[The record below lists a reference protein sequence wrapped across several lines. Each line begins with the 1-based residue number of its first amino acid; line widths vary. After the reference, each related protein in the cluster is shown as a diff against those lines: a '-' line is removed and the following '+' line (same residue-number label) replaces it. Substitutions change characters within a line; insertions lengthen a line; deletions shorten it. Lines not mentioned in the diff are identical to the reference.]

1 MQSERAL
8 LVILVI
14 LLQGIGLVMIYDA
27 SAIFANESPAI
38 HDSDFFLKRQL
49 VWVGLGAAAFGALC
63 LMDYRVLVRNALPIF
78 GVSLVSL
85 GMVFLPGIG
94 VEANGS
100 HRWIRLGGKI
110 FQPSEVA
117 KLSCIL
123 FLAHA
128 LTRGQGRS
136 PLTIKKLLFPLGG
149 IAVCAGLILLEPN
162 LSSTGVLG
170 SIGFIVLFVSGL
182 KLRYLLC
189 LTVAGLGG
197 LAYKVYTSS
206 YQFGR
211 ILAYLDPIR
220 HESGIAYQQTHSL
233 LALGTGGLF
242 GLGLG
247 AGRQKL
253 GFLPYLYNDF
263 VGASVGEQ
271 VGFIGMCVLISL
283 FVILVVLG
291 FRIATRARQFEGYLV
306 ATGVSSLIA
315 LETILHLGVVT
326 SLLPATGLNL
336 PFVSFG
342 GSNLFVT
349 FLGVGLLMSIS
360 RVAEKEP
367 ATERPRALRVRA
379 PGRRDE
385 PGGVGAPRRRGA
397 WRAQGRDRAGGQR
410 VRPFVS

>member
-8 LVILVI
+8 LIILVI
-14 LLQGIGLVMIYDA
+14 LLQGIGLVMIYDS

-38 HDSDFFLKRQL
+38 HDSNFFLKRQL
-49 VWVGLGAAAFGALC
+49 LWAGLGAVAFGVLS
-63 LMDYRVLVRNALPIF
+63 LTDYRVLVRNALPIF

-100 HRWIRLGGKI
+100 HRWIRLGGKM

-117 KLSCIL
+117 KLACIL

-136 PLTIKKLLFPLGG
+136 PLTVKKLLLPLGG
-149 IAVCAGLILLEPN
+149 IAMCAGLILLEPN
-162 LSSTGVLG
+162 LSATGVLA
-170 SIGFIVLFVSGL
+170 SVGFIVLFVAGV
-182 KLRYLLC
+182 KLRYLFC
-189 LTVAGLGG
+189 LVVAGLGA

-211 ILAYLDPIR
+211 ILAYLNPAE

-263 VGASVGEQ
+263 VAASVGEQ
-271 VGFIGMCVLISL
+271 VGFLGMCVLISL
-283 FVILVVLG
+283 FVLVVVLG
-291 FRIATRARQFEGYLV
+291 FRIATHAGQFEGYLIAV
-306 ATGVSSLIA
+306 GVSSLLA

-336 PFVSFG
+336 PLVSFG

-349 FLGVGLLMSIS
+349 FVGVGLLMSVS
-360 RVAEKEP
+360 RVSKKEP
-367 ATERPRALRVRA
+367 ETQRPRALRARA
-379 PGRRDE
+379 
-385 PGGVGAPRRRGA
+385 
-397 WRAQGRDRAGGQR
+397 GQR